1 MITPSNVTLLTKGIS
16 SPLHFISR
24 LSIAKMFELRGS
36 TLGEYLH
43 LNKIA
48 FDFPTLSRSLLW
60 ANQFEIMTRSSSNSL
75 ITEWMVA
82 PAQ

>member
-1 MITPSNVTLLTKGIS
+1 
-16 SPLHFISR
+16 
-24 LSIAKMFELRGS
+24 MFELRGS

-43 LNKIA
+43 LNNIA

-60 ANQFEIMTRSSSNSL
+60 ANEIMTRSSSNSL